1 MLVSGFCR
9 SVVSELI
16 QRHGMGDGALRRRSI
31 KLLCAGWRP
40 HSVFRPGA
48 ILSRVGRKAQPRHV
62 VVPGRSPPRPRPDP
76 VQPVVDTE
84 PQVGSTT
91 RPIAHRKAAISRA
104 IAATA
109 TGARFPAAMSRR

>member
-1 MLVSGFCR
+1 MSADQRPEQTTLMSVCKGLGRGCSSRARVLVSGFCR

-48 ILSRVGRKAQPRHV
+48 I
-62 VVPGRSPPRPRPDP
+62 P
-76 VQPVVDTE
+76 V
-84 PQVGSTT
+84 
-91 RPIAHRKAAISRA
+91 
-104 IAATA
+104 
-109 TGARFPAAMSRR
+109 